1 MLQLIQHQST
11 GELLVADLPTPQCP
25 EGGVLVS
32 VANSLISVGTERTSV
47 SKAQSSLLQRAMKQP
62 QEVKKVFES
71 VRKDGLMA
79 TVQKVQNT
87 LDSYKPL
94 GYSASGT
101 VIESR
106 AEGFLVGDRVACA
119 GNNYAFHAEII
130 AVPKNLVVKIPDEV
144 SFVDA
149 AYTTLGAIAM
159 QGVRQAAVELGMSVA
174 VIGLGLLGQI
184 TVQLLKS
191 AGCRVIGLDVNEAL
205 FAAAAKFGADAT
217 LPSNRDA
224 VRSIEAFSRGL
235 GVDAVVITAATDSN
249 APVELAMEIV
259 RKRGTVVVVGAVGM
273 NLPRSP
279 FYEKEVEFRISC
291 SYGPGRYDPSYEEH
305 GNDYPAGYVRWTE
318 NRNMQS
324 FLDLVAQSKVNVA
337 AMTTHH
343 FPLDRAAEAYSLI
356 TGKTPNADGK
366 PYFGIVLD
374 YPRSTSARLQRS
386 VQNSTAKPANTAN
399 TVVVGFIGAG
409 AFAQTNLLPHLKASN
424 DVSLHVIATP
434 TPVKAKSVQE
444 RFGFERCETSAE
456 GVFGDVAVNLVI
468 CASRHDS
475 HGKYVAE
482 SLRSGKNIFME
493 KPLCVSLTEL
503 VAIDEAQKNSTAQV
517 MVGFNR
523 RFSAPFSAMQ
533 KFFAHRQDPMSMLY
547 RVNAGAIP
555 PESWIQDPAQGGRII
570 GEVCHFIDCMVFL
583 SGSLPV
589 RVFAEGIS
597 TANTKA
603 QRRDTVNISLKFAD
617 GSIGTVQYLANGDS
631 AVPKEY
637 CEVFADGKTAQMHNF
652 EALDLAQG
660 RKISRSKFDGTK
672 GHKQEM
678 SALIQAV
685 KSGRTFPIDYEV
697 LRAVTLATFAA
708 EESLGSGLPVNLPTY
723 FSA

>member
-11 GELLVADLPTPQCP
+11 GELLVADLPAPQCP

-32 VANSLISVGTERTSV
+32 VANSLISAGTERTSV

-106 AEGFLVGDRVACA
+106 ADGFLVGDRVACA
-119 GNNYAFHAEII
+119 GNSYAFHAEIV
-130 AVPKNLVVKIPDEV
+130 AVPQNLVVKIPDEV
-144 SFVDA
+144 SFADA

-184 TVQLLKS
+184 TVQLLKA
-191 AGCRVIGLDVNEAL
+191 AGCRVVGLDVNESL
-205 FAAAAKFGADAT
+205 FAAATAFGVDAT

-235 GVDAVVITAATDSN
+235 GVDAVIITAATDSN

-259 RKRGTVVVVGAVGM
+259 RKRGMVVVVGAVGM

-324 FLDLVAQSKVNVA
+324 FLDLVAQGRVNVV

-366 PYFGIVLD
+366 PYSGIVLD
-374 YPRSTSARLQRS
+374 YPRSMPARLQRS
-386 VQNSTAKPANTAN
+386 VQNSTAKPANA
-399 TVVVGFIGAG
+399 VVVGFIGAG
-409 AFAQTNLLPHLKASN
+409 AFAQANLLPHLKASN
-424 DVSLHVIATP
+424 DVNLKIIATP

-444 RFGFERCETSAE
+444 RFGFERCETSAGE
-456 GVFGDVAVNLVI
+456 VFSDVGVNLVV

-482 SLRSGKNIFME
+482 ALRSGKNIFME
-493 KPLCVSLTEL
+493 KPLCILPEELLT
-503 VAIDEAQKNSTAQV
+503 IDEVRQSSTAQV

-523 RFSAPFSAMQ
+523 RFSAPLLAMQ

-589 RVFAEGIS
+589 RAFAEGIS
-597 TANTKA
+597 TSNTKA
-603 QRRDTVNISLKFAD
+603 QRHDTVNISLKFAD

-637 CEVFADGKTAQMHNF
+637 YEVFADGKTAQMHNF

-708 EESLGSGLPVNLPTY
+708 EESLRSGLPVNLPTY